1 MTDYRSALVL
11 MPQAE
16 PDDEAD
22 NAFDSWLQ
30 EAGWSPDLQVLRP
43 PQTHE
48 TLGWRECIVVG
59 CGRPAW
65 DARGRGLCNGCLAVW
80 RDHDQPDLEVF
91 SQRPSRRVEYQIFD
105 RCSVVRDGVQCG
117 RKAHAHGMCKRH
129 DDLVRH
135 HVVVRKRPRAEVLET
150 LVVYPSAGDCKV
162 VACDRPALYATVGLC
177 SSHGCRWR
185 RMQESGTQWSFDDFC
200 RRTHQITDSR
210 YVVFRGLRPRV
221 TRQILYGVY
230 TRSRR
235 GSSTRA
241 QQLQQVIDYIRA
253 LEVADLRDAKD
264 EPRPDIWPRSTVRP
278 LLNTILKAVE
288 YGDLT
293 PENFRHAE
301 IWPGAVF
308 GMNSQIDFRPITQ
321 SWLRAIVQAWCWDHL
336 HRFGDFTSFIKM
348 VNEVTYLSEYLRDNT
363 KDHGEDISALD
374 RDAVAGFANYVAAL
388 VRSSASRARNKT
400 ERGGQNLRFT
410 WNKNVQLGCL
420 LSVQRILRYGRE
432 TDRMEA
438 FAGSFMI
445 TDDLLPARGYTVTG
459 QEHNVG
465 RALPITVMRQLF
477 SPENQAEFEKMHSY
491 YPRLLRI
498 LAETGRRPSEIMAL
512 RYNCIDNSDGGPFL
526 IYTENKVS
534 AGTRRVL
541 PVLRVVVDTV
551 REQQSVVRE
560 RFPDTE
566 PDDMSLFP
574 RILMN
579 AHGYHSAHVTQFG
592 KTFGDWVRSLPRLDS
607 EEIGD
612 DGDAVPFDRSK
623 ISAYSFR
630 HTYAQR
636 HADAGTPP
644 DVLKEL
650 MGHEAINT
658 TMGYYRI
665 TQKRRREAAE
675 VVGNLV
681 ISGAELTAA
690 PMSKSHRLAAEH
702 STIAV
707 PFGKCSNPQNVA
719 AEGHGCPIRHRCFGC
734 GSFSSDPSY
743 LPEMRRRLLDLK
755 AIRARVDAFEGAEE
769 WAKRDARPSDEEIQA
784 LQQRIGEEEDKL
796 AHATPEQ
803 RTLIEEASTTLR
815 KARAAATIDLKL
827 GRRISEL
834 FDDDILGDGSRSA
847 IDAVGALTDG

>member
-11 MPQAE
+11 MPQAG
-16 PDDEAD
+16 PDGEVD
-22 NAFDSWLQ
+22 NAFDSWL
-30 EAGWSPDLQVLRP
+30 EGAGWNAALQVLRP
-43 PQTHE
+43 SPAHE

-59 CGRPAW
+59 CSRPAW

-80 RDHDQPDLEVF
+80 RDHGQPDLEAF

-105 RCSVVRDGVQCG
+105 RCSVIRDGVQCG
-117 RKAHAHGMCKRH
+117 RKASAHGMCKRH
-129 DDLVRH
+129 ADRVRH
-135 HVVVRKRPRAEVLET
+135 HVSVRNRPQAEVLKT
-150 LVVYPSAGDCKV
+150 LVPYPSAGDCKV

-177 SSHGCRWR
+177 SSHACRWR
-185 RMQESGTQWSFDDFC
+185 RMQENGSQWSFDDFC

-210 YVVFRGLRPRV
+210 FVVFRGLHPRV

-235 GSSTRA
+235 GSLTRT

-253 LEVADLRDAKD
+253 LEVTDLRDAKY
-264 EPRPDIWPRSTVRP
+264 EPRPDIWPRSSVRP

-288 YGDLT
+288 YGDLK
-293 PENFRHAE
+293 PEDFRHAE
-301 IWPGAVF
+301 VWPGAVF

-321 SWLRAIVQAWCWDHL
+321 PWLRAMVQSWCWDHL

-348 VNEVTYLSEYLRDNT
+348 VNEITYFSEYLRGNT
-363 KDHGEDISALD
+363 KGHGEDISALD
-374 RDAVAGFANYVAAL
+374 REAVAGFANHVAAL
-388 VRSSASRARNKT
+388 ARASASRTRNKID
-400 ERGGQNLRFT
+400 RGGQNLRFT
-410 WNKNVQLGCL
+410 WNKNVQIGCL
-420 LSVQRILRYGRE
+420 LSVQRMLRYGRE
-432 TDRMEA
+432 TDQMEA

-445 TDDLLPARGYTVTG
+445 TDDLIPARGSAAH
-459 QEHNVG
+459 EHNIG
-465 RALPITVMRQLF
+465 RALLMTVMRQLF
-477 SPENQAEFEKMHSY
+477 SADNQAAFEKMQRY

-512 RYNCIDNSDGGPFL
+512 RYNCIDNGDGGPFL
-526 IYTENKVS
+526 IYTETKVS
-534 AGTRRVL
+534 GGERRVL
-541 PVLRVVVDTV
+541 PVLRIVVDTV
-551 REQQSVVRE
+551 REQQAVVRE
-560 RFPDTE
+560 RYPDTD
-566 PDDMSLFP
+566 PGDLCLFP
-574 RILMN
+574 RFLMN

-592 KTFGDWVRSLPRLDS
+592 KTFGDWIRALPRLDS
-607 EEIGD
+607 DELGE
-612 DGDAVPFDRSK
+612 DGQALPFDRTK

-675 VVGNLV
+675 LVGNLV
-681 ISGAELTAA
+681 ISGTVLTAA

-702 STIAV
+702 ATIAV

-755 AIRARVDAFEGAEE
+755 AIRARIDAFEGAAE
-769 WAKRDARPSDEEIQA
+769 WAKRDARPSDEEIEA
-784 LQQRIGEEEDKL
+784 LRQRIGEEEDKL

-803 RTLIEEASTTLR
+803 RALIDEASTTLR

-834 FDDDILGDGSRSA
+834 FDDDILGDGRRSA
-847 IDAVGALTDG
+847 IDAVGAFTDG